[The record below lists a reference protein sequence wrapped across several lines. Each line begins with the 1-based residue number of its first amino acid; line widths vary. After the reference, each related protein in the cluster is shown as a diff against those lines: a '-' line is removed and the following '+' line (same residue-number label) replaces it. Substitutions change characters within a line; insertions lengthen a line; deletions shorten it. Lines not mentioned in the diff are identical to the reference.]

1 MSLKERIYKI
11 LLISSRDTF
20 SSSFEALLPPT
31 RYQLSYTAT
40 SINSAK
46 QILTEHS
53 FDFVIINSPLT
64 DDTGIRFAMDTCERS
79 QIVVLLLIRHDIHTE
94 IHDKVTENGVFTLPK
109 PTSKAT
115 LLQALGWME
124 SVRERFRI
132 FEKKSLSIEDKMA
145 EIRIVNKAKWIL
157 ISELN
162 MSEPDAHYYIE
173 KKSMD
178 QCISKRTV
186 AEEIIRTYS

>member
-53 FDFVIINSPLT
+53 FDFVIINSSSYRRIPEF
-64 DDTGIRFAMDTCERS
+64 DS
-79 QIVVLLLIRHDIHTE
+79 QW
-94 IHDKVTENGVFTLPK
+94 TL
-109 PTSKAT
+109 
-115 LLQALGWME
+115 
-124 SVRERFRI
+124 
-132 FEKKSLSIEDKMA
+132 
-145 EIRIVNKAKWIL
+145 VNA
-157 ISELN
+157 
-162 MSEPDAHYYIE
+162 PDCCSSSYP
-173 KKSMD
+173 S
-178 QCISKRTV
+178 
-186 AEEIIRTYS
+186 